1 MTNELLKDEYQDIET
16 YRVASL
22 QLSSEIP
29 NLISTD
35 YLKDDNEKYMKMYDR
50 WSYYY
55 DFAETVGMKLMYGNQ
70 VNRMRQEMMNRL
82 EWKNNASVLYVS
94 IGTGRDLEFIP
105 KNIDR
110 KSLTICGVDISLGML
125 KKCKRKFGKRLNL
138 SLFNCCAEH
147 LPFKDNSFDI
157 VFNVGAINFYNDK
170 KKAIDEMI
178 RVAKDGS
185 KLLIA
190 DETNN
195 LIEKQYKK
203 SSFTKKYYK
212 DKTIDLSEIENLIPV
227 TAKEMKT
234 DILWKGKFYCITFR
248 K

>member
-1 MTNELLKDEYQDIET
+1 MTNEVMKILKTEYQQVELSNIE
-16 YRVASL
+16 
-22 QLSSEIP
+22 II
-29 NLISTD
+29 NLINSD

-55 DFAETVGMKLMYGNQ
+55 DFAETIGMKFMYGNQ
-70 VNRMRQEMMNRL
+70 VNRMRQEMMNKL
-82 EWKNNASVLYVS
+82 EWKDNVSVLYVS
-94 IGTGRDLEFIP
+94 IGTGKDLDFIP
-105 KNIDR
+105 KSIDK

-125 KKCKRKFGKRLNL
+125 KRCKRKFGRKLNL
-138 SLFNCCAEH
+138 SLFNCCAED

-170 KKAIDEMI
+170 QKAIDEMM
-178 RVAKDGS
+178 RVAKDNS

-190 DETNN
+190 DETNS

-203 SSFTKKYYK
+203 NSFTKKYFD
-212 DKTIDLSEIENLIPV
+212 DKAIDLNEIEKLIPV
-227 TAKEMKT
+227 KTKEKKT
-234 DILWKGKFYCITFR
+234 DILWNGKFYCLTFR